1 MVIMYSQRRIL
12 AVVPARGGSKGL
24 PAKNLQYLA
33 GVPLVGHAARVASA
47 VTGIDR
53 AVVSTD
59 SEDIAAA
66 AREHGLS
73 APFFRPEELSGDRVG
88 DQPVLAHA
96 LAACEALDGTTY
108 DIVLMLQ
115 PTSPLRRPEHV
126 SATIE
131 MLISGNW
138 DAVWTV
144 SPTDSKSHP
153 LKQLCIEAD
162 NSLNYYDTGGA
173 DVIARQQLSP
183 VFHRNGIA
191 YAVTR
196 ECLTTQGKV
205 MGRRTGALVV
215 DEPAVSIDT
224 QWDIDLVE
232 WIMNR
237 RSRNTAT

>member
-1 MVIMYSQRRIL
+1 MYNQHRIL

-24 PAKNLQYLA
+24 PGKNLRSVA
-33 GVPLVGHAARVASA
+33 GLPLVGHAAGVANA
-47 VTGIDR
+47 VTSIDR

-59 SEDIAAA
+59 SEEIAAA
-66 AREHGLS
+66 AREYGLS
-73 APFFRPEELSGDRVG
+73 APFFRPKELSGDRVG

-96 LAACEALDGTTY
+96 LATCEALDETTY

-115 PTSPLRRPEHV
+115 PTSPLRRSEHIA
-126 SATIE
+126 ATIE
-131 MLISGNW
+131 MLIAGNW

-153 LKQLCIEAD
+153 LKQLCIESD
-162 NSLNYYDTGGA
+162 NSLNYYDTSGA
-173 DVIARQQLSP
+173 DVVARQQLSP

-196 ECLTTQGKV
+196 DCLTAQGKV
-205 MGRRTGALVV
+205 MGRRTGALVI

-232 WIMNR
+232 WIMSR
-237 RSRNTAT
+237 RSPTTAI